1 MKNFAA
7 TGTKSFPPHIEG
19 WKNNNKNFLG
29 VVVLADKEKMQK
41 SAFAESIEKV

>member
-41 SAFAESIEKV
+41 LEFTESIEKV